1 MTTQGG
7 LKNRR
12 ISLGSP
18 KDLKEVHFFE
28 EEEIPD
34 IPIQGARVKVCYA
47 GVCLTE
53 KEISNTKQARI
64 STGVKDTSLFP
75 GYEVSG
81 IIESFGKDCKPEEYN
96 LRVGDKVIVW
106 PTEEMCQHGYADFVS
121 VPKLSLL
128 IKIPETLS
136 MHVAAILPAG
146 ATWALSAVVHA
157 RPIVEALAIAK
168 GFCNILIVGAGG
180 LGLWLL
186 KLAKHF
192 LAGDHERKIKIMV
205 ADAKEERLCL
215 AERNGADFVVHW
227 DDSEFE
233 EYLIMRTKDVARTGV
248 QIVFDFVTSPRTV
261 TRSLKCLAEGGV
273 LFVGGLSGLD
283 VQLPIKLV
291 AKNRLAIMGVS
302 RGSIEQL
309 KSLVSLIA
317 DNQIEAPDY
326 RVYPV
331 NQASQVL
338 KQLSMSELE
347 GRAILEV
354 SDPDSFNNIGLNSA
368 QEKSNTHAE

>member
-1 MTTQGG
+1 
-7 LKNRR
+7 
-12 ISLGSP
+12 
-18 KDLKEVHFFE
+18 
-28 EEEIPD
+28 
-34 IPIQGARVKVCYA
+34 
-47 GVCLTE
+47 
-53 KEISNTKQARI
+53 
-64 STGVKDTSLFP
+64 
-75 GYEVSG
+75 VSG
-81 IIESFGKDCKPEEYN
+81 VIESFGEEAKPDEFT
-96 LRVGDKVIVW
+96 LKVGDKVIVW

-121 VPKLSLL
+121 VPSLSLL
-128 IKIPETLS
+128 VKIPETLS
-136 MHVAAILPAG
+136 MHVASILPAG
-146 ATWALSAVVHA
+146 ATWALSAVIHA
-157 RPIVEALAIAK
+157 RPIVEALTASK

-192 LAGDHERKIKIMV
+192 LAGQQDRKIKIMV

-291 AKNRLAIMGVS
+291 AKNRLAIMGVT

-309 KSLVSLIA
+309 KSLVGLIA
-317 DNQIEAPDY
+317 DGQIDAPDY

-354 SDPDSFNNIGLNSA
+354 CDP
-368 QEKSNTHAE
+368 NTALDTPDEGKKD

>member
-1 MTTQGG
+1 M
-7 LKNRR
+7 KNRR

-34 IPIQGARVKVCYA
+34 VPPKGARVKVCYA
-47 GVCLTE
+47 GVCLTD
-53 KEISNTKQARI
+53 KEITNTKQARI
-64 STGVKDTSLFP
+64 THGIKDTSLFP

-81 IIESFGKDCKPEEYN
+81 VIDSFGDDANPNEFSLN
-96 LRVGDKVIVW
+96 ISDKVIVW
-106 PTEEMCQHGYADFVS
+106 PTEEMCQHGYADYVS
-121 VPKLSLL
+121 VPSLSLL
-128 IKIPETLS
+128 IKIPESMS
-136 MHVAAILPAG
+136 MHVASILPAG
-146 ATWALSAVVHA
+146 ATWALSAVIHA
-157 RPIVEALAIAK
+157 RPIVEALSNTK
-168 GFCNILIVGAGG
+168 GYCNILIVGAGG

-192 LAGDHERKIKIMV
+192 LVADKSKHIKIIV
-205 ADAKEERLCL
+205 ADAKEERLSL
-215 AERNGADFVVHW
+215 AGRNGADFVVHW

-233 EYLIMRTKDVARTGV
+233 EYLIMRTEDVARNGV

-291 AKNRLAIMGVS
+291 AKKRLAIMGVT
-302 RGSIEQL
+302 RGTIDQL
-309 KSLVSLIA
+309 KNLVCLIA
-317 DNQIEAPDY
+317 DGQIEAPDY

-331 NQASQVL
+331 NEASKVL

-354 SDPDSFNNIGLNSA
+354 WDPDKEVAAVSPM
-368 QEKSNTHAE
+368 ETDPSNKDG